1 MLPQNAIFGQNL
13 NAKSGVK
20 LDFGSLESRPVD
32 LRTISFTIKSTR
44 NLEIFQI
51 TKVNFNMLNLEQ
63 CNTQFMCNE
72 ILSNKKLGLTS

>member
-20 LDFGSLESRPVD
+20 FDFGSLESRPVD

-63 CNTQFMCNE
+63 CNAQFV
-72 ILSNKKLGLTS
+72 

>member
-13 NAKSGVK
+13 NAKSEVK

-63 CNTQFMCNE
+63 CNAQFMCNE
-72 ILSNKKLGLTS
+72 ILSNKKLGLTC